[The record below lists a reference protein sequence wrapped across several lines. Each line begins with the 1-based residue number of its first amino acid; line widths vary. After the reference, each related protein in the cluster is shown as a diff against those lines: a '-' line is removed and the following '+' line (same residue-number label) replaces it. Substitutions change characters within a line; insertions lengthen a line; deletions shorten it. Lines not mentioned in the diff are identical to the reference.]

1 MRNHKLGAIYLQEKN
16 KGGVEK
22 LIRTRENGRC
32 GNGKNRYRGTAETG
46 TVGIVETGAMGVVG
60 VVAEGMST
68 SAMTPGPSKISAK
81 YGDRHT
87 N

>member
-1 MRNHKLGAIYLQEKN
+1 MEALGMAKIGTK
-16 KGGVEK
+16 
-22 LIRTRENGRC
+22 
-32 GNGKNRYRGTAETG
+32 GTAEM
-46 TVGIVETGAMGVVG
+46 GAMGVAG
-60 VVAEGMST
+60 IVAEGMST

>member
-1 MRNHKLGAIYLQEKN
+1 MGTTKTGTK
-16 KGGVEK
+16 
-22 LIRTRENGRC
+22 
-32 GNGKNRYRGTAETG
+32 GTAETG
-46 TVGIVETGAMGVVG
+46 TMGIVETSAMGVVG

>member
-1 MRNHKLGAIYLQEKN
+1 MEALGTAKIGTK
-16 KGGVEK
+16 
-22 LIRTRENGRC
+22 
-32 GNGKNRYRGTAETG
+32 GTAETG
-46 TVGIVETGAMGVVG
+46 IVGIVEMGAMGVAG

-68 SAMTPGPSKISAK
+68 SAMTLGPSKISAK